1 MKKIYINNY
10 LPLILVL
17 IVILCILI
25 LISVV
30 YSTHN
35 NCHYCALAE
44 AFSHKTVFV
53 EDYFNKYKMSIDY
66 IQLMDSKIV
75 FHFLPLPALLLLVF
89 PGNYFL
95 GLNILSIIFI
105 LSSIILTYCLIKHF
119 TNNNFFIYILLLGV
133 VFGSPFYRLIFTPV
147 STWMFAEIIQYFLLT
162 LSLLIILKKPNIS
175 PILVGILL
183 GLSLLV
189 RYTSI
194 FFVVFFIGWYYFNK
208 KTYKNIFFLISA
220 LLPFIAVI
228 LYYNYLRFG
237 NILTLAIDK
246 VNNVDSIAQAQSLG
260 IISLEHFPQNF
271 TLILGSLFFL
281 TPFLLWI
288 FIIRFKKD
296 LISFLSYSMI
306 LIFTL
311 FYTIY
316 YFHGVESF
324 GGWRFLLDF
333 LPFWI
338 IILSQLFNQKQKL
351 TKYFIF
357 TVGYSILINSGVL
370 LISWLYY

>member
-119 TNNNFFIYILLLGV
+119 TNNNFFIYIL
-133 VFGSPFYRLIFTPV
+133 PPIF
-147 STWMFAEIIQYFLLT
+147 Q
-162 LSLLIILKKPNIS
+162 
-175 PILVGILL
+175 
-183 GLSLLV
+183 
-189 RYTSI
+189 
-194 FFVVFFIGWYYFNK
+194 
-208 KTYKNIFFLISA
+208 
-220 LLPFIAVI
+220 
-228 LYYNYLRFG
+228 
-237 NILTLAIDK
+237 D
-246 VNNVDSIAQAQSLG
+246 
-260 IISLEHFPQNF
+260 
-271 TLILGSLFFL
+271 
-281 TPFLLWI
+281 
-288 FIIRFKKD
+288 
-296 LISFLSYSMI
+296 
-306 LIFTL
+306 
-311 FYTIY
+311 
-316 YFHGVESF
+316 
-324 GGWRFLLDF
+324 
-333 LPFWI
+333 
-338 IILSQLFNQKQKL
+338 KQKDS
-351 TKYFIF
+351 KQKPFFPYCFHI
-357 TVGYSILINSGVL
+357 SGIDNNPSFVL
-370 LISWLYY
+370 CP